1 MDHKVGGK
9 KVEMATVVRWRAGAA
24 VTKEEMAAVARVI
37 MTIAMLDEP
46 HHGTRQ
52 QSPQRGSIRFH
63 RNVHETNIPIAIEAT
78 IAHGTMARAVRAA
91 GAAATARAEHTSN
104 SDGVVLEGMHGTSHM
119 HVDTIQGRNH
129 PNLIHIAHGK

>member
-1 MDHKVGGK
+1 MDHKVGGR
-9 KVEMATVVRWRAGAA
+9 KVEMAAVVRWRAGAA
-24 VTKEEMAAVARVI
+24 VTREKMAAVARVI
-37 MTIAMLDEP
+37 MTIATQDEP

-91 GAAATARAEHTSN
+91 EAAATARA
-104 SDGVVLEGMHGTSHM
+104 VHGTNSGAAVQESTHSPSHM
-119 HVDTIQGRNH
+119 HMDTTF
-129 PNLIHIAHGK
+129 